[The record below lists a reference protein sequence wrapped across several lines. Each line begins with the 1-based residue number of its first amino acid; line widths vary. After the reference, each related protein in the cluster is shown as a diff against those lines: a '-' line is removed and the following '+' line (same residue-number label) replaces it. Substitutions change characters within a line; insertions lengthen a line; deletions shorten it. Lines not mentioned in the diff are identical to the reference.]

1 MKKWILIAVVGLFA
15 FALARLVV
23 TTTDAVDTDVHNYV
37 KGLNYKLT
45 ARVDSA
51 VVTNESKGVG
61 FLFCSVT
68 SGRFDPSVENVL
80 GDHLKEHKRLRVMFP
95 TGNGFKVFLGG
106 IKKFAPSDS
115 VVVDS
120 DIDRFAVFRGS
131 ESIWESRVSNT
142 TVGKVSFAF
151 WILD

>member
-1 MKKWILIAVVGLFA
+1 MKNWILITIASLVAVGF
-15 FALARLVV
+15 ARLVF
-23 TTTDAVDTDVHNYV
+23 TTTNNVNTDVQNYI

-68 SGRFDPSVENVL
+68 SGSFNPSVENVL
-80 GDHLKEHKRLRVMFP
+80 AAHLKEHKRLRVMFP

-115 VVVDS
+115 VIIDS
-120 DIDRFAVFRGS
+120 EIDRFAVFRGN
-131 ESIWESRVSNT
+131 ESIWESKVSNT

-151 WILD
+151 WLPD

>member
-1 MKKWILIAVVGLFA
+1 MKKWILVAIITL
-15 FALARLVV
+15 FALAIVRLVV
-23 TTTDAVDTDVHNYV
+23 TTTNAVDTDVQNYI

-51 VVTNESKGVG
+51 VVTNESKGIG

-80 GDHLKEHKRLRVMFP
+80 ADHLKEHNRLRVMFP
-95 TGNGFKVFLGG
+95 TRNGFKVFLGG
-106 IKKFAPSDS
+106 IRKFAPSDS
-115 VVVDS
+115 VIIDS

-131 ESIWESRVSNT
+131 ESIWESRVSYT

-151 WILD
+151 WIPD